1 MTRSK
6 KNTAGKPT
14 TATQL
19 SPMMTVAEVA
29 ELLGFGQN
37 FVYRLVSKPG
47 FPAVKVGNSYRI
59 FREGLMEWLDA
70 QKVNNTPEV
79 LHNMWDPE
87 VAPYP
92 AGGKLENTIID
103 MKKEIKMSFLKDVFE
118 TADEIK
124 QSQEKFKDA
133 VDVSNRQA
141 EALIR
146 PYLSE
151 AQNEIQSE
159 ILEGLIASVAEHSF
173 QIGYNSAMQTFAEAA
188 AAIEAKS
195 HAQQ

>member
-6 KNTAGKPT
+6 KNTTGKPT

-19 SPMMTVAEVA
+19 SPTMTVAEAA
-29 ELLGFGQN
+29 ELLGFGQK

-47 FPAVKVGNSYRI
+47 FPAVKVDNSYRI

-103 MKKEIKMSFLKDVFE
+103 MKKEIKMSFLKDVFQ

-141 EALIR
+141 AALIR

-151 AQNEIQSE
+151 AQNEILSE

>member
-1 MTRSK
+1 MTKIK
-6 KNTAGKPT
+6 KNTTGKPT
-14 TATQL
+14 TATPL

-37 FVYRLVSKPG
+37 FVYRLVNKPG

-92 AGGKLENTIID
+92 AGGKLENTIIN

>member
-6 KNTAGKPT
+6 KNTTGKPT

-87 VAPYP
+87 VAPHP
-92 AGGKLENTIID
+92 AGGKLENTIIN

-151 AQNEIQSE
+151 AQNEILSE
-159 ILEGLIASVAEHSF
+159 ILEGLVTSVAEHSF

>member
-6 KNTAGKPT
+6 KNTTGKPT

-29 ELLGFGQN
+29 ELLEFGQN

-103 MKKEIKMSFLKDVFE
+103 MKKEIKMSFLKDVFQ

-124 QSQEKFKDA
+124 QSQEKFKSA
-133 VDVSNRQA
+133 TEASFHQLDV
-141 EALIR
+141 LVR
-146 PYLSE
+146 PYLGE
-151 AQNEIQSE
+151 VQNETLSD
-159 ILEGLIASVAEHSF
+159 ILEGLVTPIAESSF
-173 QIGYNSAMQTFAEAA
+173 EIGYSSAMQTFAEAA
-188 AAIEAKS
+188 AAFEAKS

>member
-6 KNTAGKPT
+6 KNTTGKPT

-19 SPMMTVAEVA
+19 SPMMTVAEMA

-103 MKKEIKMSFLKDVFE
+103 MKKEIKMSFLKDVFQ

-141 EALIR
+141 AALIR

-151 AQNEIQSE
+151 AQNETLSE
-159 ILEGLIASVAEHSF
+159 ILEGLVASVAEHSF

-188 AAIEAKS
+188 AAIEVKF

>member
-6 KNTAGKPT
+6 KNTTGKPT

-70 QKVNNTPEV
+70 QKVNNTTEV

-103 MKKEIKMSFLKDVFE
+103 MKKEIKMSFLKDVFQ

-133 VDVSNRQA
+133 VDVSSRQA
-141 EALIR
+141 AALIR

-151 AQNEIQSE
+151 AQNEILAE

-188 AAIEAKS
+188 AAIEAKF

>member
-6 KNTAGKPT
+6 KNTTGKPT

-79 LHNMWDPE
+79 LQNMWDPE

-92 AGGKLENTIID
+92 AGEELENSIIN
-103 MKKEIKMSFLKDVFE
+103 MKKEIKMSFLKDVFQ

-151 AQNEIQSE
+151 AQNETLSE